1 MKSQTTSKTLLTSAR
16 IAILYFIVCSLYIIF
31 SDKLLILFFEGK
43 ISVNALSEIQSF
55 KGVFFVLFSSLL
67 IYFVL
72 RKRDRIVE
80 KYTNNLNNNQKQ
92 FQDLFT
98 NMSHGVIYATPE
110 GIVSSVNQSA
120 LNILGITEKEMIG
133 KSLFD
138 NSWEPIDA
146 NGEPMSLKESPTK
159 KAIKNKKPE
168 HNILVGT
175 KHQKAGHY
183 IWLKVNAIP
192 EFKNNET
199 VPFRVCIT
207 IDDITALKKYQQELE
222 ETQKKVKN
230 SLIKT
235 QFSEFLLKEAS
246 KMAKIG
252 VYETYPKSKD
262 IYFSDELLKV
272 FKLSKNEQQPLEK
285 SKQLLTEKSK
295 TILETAVKNCMESG
309 VVMDEELELKVQDN
323 HHYWVRVIIKPV
335 YNDDEIVGRRGV
347 VQDITAEKNIQL
359 ELLRAK
365 EKAEVNEQKMK
376 EAQKLA
382 NLGSWYYDVVND
394 VSEWSEETYNIW
406 EIDKNKPVINAI
418 DLKQIIHPND
428 WERFKAVR
436 TKSFE
441 KGIPYNMEL
450 QLLSANGSYK
460 TVNTIGAPV
469 FGEKKKVIAFTGT
482 TQDITERKAIENE
495 LREAKEKAEKSQY
508 TMAQTSKYAK
518 IGYWDYDFTLN
529 KLTWSD
535 VLYQTFGL
543 NPEDGTPTYEEAIQ
557 YFDEPSQIKINTA
570 TNELNKNGKS
580 YDLELKIINSKR
592 EIWIRSI
599 VHPVFNDKKEVIGKR
614 GVIQDITEDKKLKE
628 LNRLAGKLTKIGSF
642 EIDLINET
650 IFWTDEIHEICETDP
665 KTYVPNLEKSL
676 KFYRDDFL
684 EMVEENLEKTSKEG
698 GVWDYEA
705 VIVTQD
711 KNEKWIRS
719 IANAEFVNGK
729 CVRIYGGF
737 QDITDRKQNENK
749 LLSLAENLPGLVYE
763 YHIHPDGTD
772 TLKSISGKVKEIW
785 GFTASEVTTNI
796 NLVWKQIEAGGEIEE
811 FKSSIQKSIENKTK
825 WQAQVKYVM
834 PTTGKLHTQLG
845 VGTPSYL
852 ADGTIVFNSILL
864 DITQQAKNEMLLEQ
878 TSKMAKIGSWE
889 LDLLNQE
896 DQKMYWSPII
906 KEILE
911 IDDEH
916 DTSLLQG
923 IDFHVG
929 ESRERIQRALELL
942 IKEGIEFDEEIL
954 LKTAK
959 GNLRWCRAI
968 GKSEVVNNKRIKI
981 YGSYQDI
988 NDQKVAALE
997 LEKSLRSLKDYK
1009 YSLDQSAIIAFTDQK
1024 GIITSVN
1031 DNFCTT
1037 SGYSKQ
1043 EVIGQTHQI
1052 LNANYHSV
1060 SFFKEMWEEITAG
1073 KVWRGEIKNRTK
1085 QGNYYWVDTTIV
1097 PFLNEENKPTQYL
1110 SIRFDITERKRIEEE
1125 KNKFQETIE
1134 NSLNEIYMFNKDDY
1148 KFTYANNGAL
1158 FNLGYSLVELKEF
1171 SPINIK
1177 PDYTLETFNELV
1189 APLKSRELEK
1199 IIFFTNHKRKNGSIY
1214 PVEVHLSLVKET
1226 ENENFLA
1233 IVLDITERKKTQ
1245 ENLLLTSERLQLA
1258 AKSVKMGIYDWDII
1272 NDKLTWD
1279 DTMFELYGI
1288 KKDNFSESYADWKS
1302 VIHPEDFEYAVN
1314 YIDYALRCLDDFT
1327 FMYRV
1332 IRPDNSVR
1340 YISGNGIVIRNS
1352 KGEAV
1357 RITGGNRDVTEA
1369 KTAQLEILKAKEQ
1382 VEASEAKFKSY
1393 TEKSPVAIYTTDIE
1407 GDCDYVNETWLDMTG
1422 LTQQEA
1428 KGKGW
1433 LSALHKDDIEEV
1445 KNNWYKSVESK
1456 GDWSFEYRFVNKKT
1470 NEISWV
1476 EGTAKELFNDS
1487 GELIGYLGTNV
1498 DITERKGAEE
1508 MYRLLA
1514 DNTNDIITLHDIDS
1528 SIRYIS
1534 PSVETLL
1541 GYTTKE
1547 LVGTKFYNLIH
1558 KDDKLYV
1565 KKVIENKVL
1574 KGDNLN
1580 AISFKVKHKDGHV
1593 VWLEKSITPIYK
1605 KGKIVSLMASN
1616 RDITQWM
1623 LAKKEIDDYQSS
1635 LQKLTSE
1642 ISMIEEKQKKE
1653 IAANIHDHLSQSLVI
1668 SKMRIEDL
1676 QKTENLD
1683 HAQEDLSFIRNH
1695 ISGALENSRKI
1706 TYDLSP
1712 PVLYQ
1717 LGLIDAIDWYAD
1729 ESKEKYGIDF
1739 KFNTN
1744 VSSVQLTEF
1753 KSILLFRCIQE
1764 AFTNTIKYAEATAV
1778 TIDLTKDDDTITV
1791 EIVDNGNGFDTSKLN
1806 NSVSSSSGFGL
1817 FAVRERIRNMN
1828 GELDISS
1835 KINVGTKIKICVPL

>member
-1 MKSQTTSKTLLTSAR
+1 MKLSFNSKKLLSSKGV
-16 IAILYFIVCSLYIIF
+16 AITYLIVCSAYIIF
-31 SDKLLILFFEGK
+31 SDRFLLFFFDGK
-43 ISVNALSEIQSF
+43 ISINALSEIQSY
-55 KGVFFVLFSSLL
+55 KGLFFVLSSSIL
-67 IYFVL
+67 IYFAL
-72 RKRDRIVE
+72 RKRDKIVE
-80 KYTNNLNNNQKQ
+80 KYTSTIKNNQRQ
-92 FQDLFT
+92 YEDLFT

-120 LNILGITEKEMIG
+120 LKILGITEKEMIG

-138 NSWEPIDA
+138 NSWEPIGA

-175 KHQKAGHY
+175 KHQKEGYY

-207 IDDITALKKYQQELE
+207 IDDITPLKNYQQELE

-252 VYETYPKSKD
+252 VYEIYPKSKD

-450 QLLSANGSYK
+450 QLLSANGDYK
-460 TVNTIGAPV
+460 TVNTIGSPV
-469 FGEKKKVIAFTGT
+469 FDKNNKVIAFEGT
-482 TQDITERKAIENE
+482 TQDISNRKVIENE
-495 LREAKEKAEKSQY
+495 LRTAKEKAEKSQY

-535 VLYQTFGL
+535 FIYQLYELT
-543 NPEDGTPTYEEAIQ
+543 PEDDIPTYEEAKKN
-557 YFDEPSQIKINTA
+557 FDEPSRVKITTA
-570 TNELNKNGKS
+570 TKAFIENGTS
-580 YDLELKIINSKR
+580 YDIELKMVNSKR
-592 EIWIRSI
+592 EIWIRNF
-599 VHPVFNDKKEVIGKR
+599 VQPVFNDAQEVVGKR
-614 GVIQDITEDKKLKE
+614 GIIQDITEEKE
-628 LNRLAGKLTKIGSF
+628 LRELNQRVGRLAKIGSW
-642 EIDLINET
+642 EVNLIEET
-650 IFWTDEIHEICETDP
+650 IYWSKEVHLIHGTDP
-665 KTYVPNLEKSL
+665 ETYTPDLENAIN
-676 KFYRDDFL
+676 FYR
-684 EMVEENLEKTSKEG
+684 E
-698 GVWDYEA
+698 DYRALIESRVNDCITKGEPYELDA
-705 VIVTQD
+705 VIVNQNKQEIWVRTNAD
-711 KNEKWIRS
+711 
-719 IANAEFVNGK
+719 AEFINGV
-729 CVRIYGGF
+729 CTRIYGSF
-737 QDITDRKQNENK
+737 QNINSIKQTENK
-749 LLSLAENLPGLVYE
+749 LISLAQNLPGLVYE

-772 TLKSISGKVKEIW
+772 TLKNISGKVKETW
-785 GFTASEVTTNI
+785 GFTASEAINNI
-796 NLVWKQIEAGGEIEE
+796 KLIWSQIEAGGEIEA
-811 FKSSIQKSIENKTK
+811 FKTSIQKSIENKTK

-834 PTTGKLHTQLG
+834 PTTGKMHTHLG
-845 VGTPSYL
+845 VGTPSFL
-852 ADGTIVFNSILL
+852 ADGTIVFNSITL
-864 DITQQAKNEMLLEQ
+864 DITQQAKNEELLEQ
-878 TSKMAKIGSWE
+878 TSRMARIGSWE

-896 DQKMYWSPII
+896 EQKMYWSPII

-911 IDDEH
+911 IEDEH
-916 DTSLLQG
+916 DASLIQV
-923 IDFHVG
+923 INFHVG
-929 ESRERIQRALELL
+929 ESRERIQKAIELL
-942 IKEGIEFDEEIL
+942 INEGIEFDEEIL

-959 GNLRWCRAI
+959 GNLCWCRAI
-968 GKSEVVNNKRIKI
+968 GKSEVVNDKRVKI

-1009 YSLDQSAIIAFTDQK
+1009 YSLDQSAIIAFTDRK

-1052 LNANYHSV
+1052 LNANYHSG
-1060 SFFKEMWEEITAG
+1060 SFFKEMWDEITAG

-1134 NSLNEIYMFNKDDY
+1134 NSLNEIYMFNKDNY

-1189 APLKSRELEK
+1189 APLKSGELEK

-1214 PVEVHLSLVKET
+1214 PVEVHLSLVKEA
-1226 ENENFLA
+1226 EKENFLA
-1233 IVLDITERKKTQ
+1233 IVL
-1245 ENLLLTSERLQLA
+1245 
-1258 AKSVKMGIYDWDII
+1258 
-1272 NDKLTWD
+1272 
-1279 DTMFELYGI
+1279 
-1288 KKDNFSESYADWKS
+1288 
-1302 VIHPEDFEYAVN
+1302 
-1314 YIDYALRCLDDFT
+1314 
-1327 FMYRV
+1327 
-1332 IRPDNSVR
+1332 
-1340 YISGNGIVIRNS
+1340 
-1352 KGEAV
+1352 
-1357 RITGGNRDVTEA
+1357 
-1369 KTAQLEILKAKEQ
+1369 
-1382 VEASEAKFKSY
+1382 
-1393 TEKSPVAIYTTDIE
+1393 
-1407 GDCDYVNETWLDMTG
+1407 
-1422 LTQQEA
+1422 
-1428 KGKGW
+1428 
-1433 LSALHKDDIEEV
+1433 
-1445 KNNWYKSVESK
+1445 
-1456 GDWSFEYRFVNKKT
+1456 
-1470 NEISWV
+1470 
-1476 EGTAKELFNDS
+1476 
-1487 GELIGYLGTNV
+1487 

-1514 DNTNDIITLHDIDS
+1514 DNTNDLIMLYNIDS
-1528 SIRYIS
+1528 TLKYIS

-1541 GYTTKE
+1541 GYTTNE
-1547 LVGTKFYNLIH
+1547 LIDTKFYDLIH
-1558 KDDKLYV
+1558 KDDIRFV
-1565 KKVIENKVL
+1565 QESINNKVINNN
-1574 KGDNLN
+1574 NLN
-1580 AISFKVKHKDGHV
+1580 VLSFRIHHKDGHTI
-1593 VWLEKSITPIYK
+1593 WLEKSVSPIYK
-1605 KGKIVSLMASN
+1605 KGEIVSLVAAN

-1623 LAKKEIDDYQSS
+1623 LAKKEIEDYQTS

-1676 QKTENLD
+1676 QKTENLE
-1683 HAQEDLSFIRNH
+1683 HVQEDLTFIKNH

-1717 LGLIDAIDWYAD
+1717 LGLIDAIDWYVD
-1729 ESKEKYGIDF
+1729 ESKDKYGIDF
-1739 KFNTN
+1739 EFNTN
-1744 VSSVQLTEF
+1744 VSSLQLTEF
-1753 KSILLFRCIQE
+1753 NSILLFRCIQE